1 MIGSHTMSADSR
13 LLRLTA
19 AAAAGVGV
27 VIVAFVLI
35 ERLDADPVAL
45 TAEHAASPSPAEEEI
60 PAGRSLDVPDLPF
73 ADNPDPSQ
81 CGIPVQWTGQE
92 TAWLSGVYEGELIQN
107 EVLLYDSHLRLDIAA
122 SGPHGAEVTV
132 LMYQPNPV
140 LDYYLVDLPDQVP
153 GWIPAPFLSFEP
165 IEDA

>member
-1 MIGSHTMSADSR
+1 MSVDSR
-13 LLRLTA
+13 LLRLML

-27 VIVAFVLI
+27 AIAFVLI
-35 ERLDADPVAL
+35 GRLDADP
-45 TAEHAASPSPAEEEI
+45 TAATIEHGASEAPADGEV
-60 PAGRSLDVPDLPF
+60 PAGRSADVPDLPF
-73 ADNPDPSQ
+73 ADNPDPTR
-81 CGIPVQWTGQE
+81 CGIPVQWSGQE
-92 TAWLSGVYEGELIQN
+92 TAWLNGIYEGELIQN

-132 LMYQPNPV
+132 LMFQPNPV

-153 GWIPAPFLSFEP
+153 GWIPAPFLAFEP